1 MSSDPGFAANTALLS
16 GMVDRLGDVAET
28 LVFVGG
34 CATGILVTVTRA
46 QGVRVTMDVDVVA
59 EVTTIR
65 EYQQIEARLEERGFK
80 RDWSLICRW
89 QSEGL
94 QLDLLPSGPN
104 VLGFHNRW
112 YPLAVATA
120 TPFNLPSGARSG
132 W

>member
-1 MSSDPGFAANTALLS
+1 MSSDPGFEANTALLS
-16 GMVDRLGDVAET
+16 RMVDRLGDVADA

-34 CATGILVTVTRA
+34 CATGLLVTVPRV
-46 QGVRVTMDVDVVA
+46 QSVRVTMDVDVVA

-65 EYQQIEARLEERGFK
+65 EYHAMEARLAERGFT

-89 QSEGL
+89 QSAGL

-112 YPLAVATA
+112 
-120 TPFNLPSGARSG
+120 
-132 W
+132 